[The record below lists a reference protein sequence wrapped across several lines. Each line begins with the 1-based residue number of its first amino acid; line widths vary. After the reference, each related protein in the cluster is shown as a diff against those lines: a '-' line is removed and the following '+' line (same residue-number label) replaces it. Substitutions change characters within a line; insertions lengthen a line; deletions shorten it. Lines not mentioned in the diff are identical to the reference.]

1 MHDQQQGGERG
12 AGRHVNVMAEAPDT
26 ADDDG
31 MARQPLTGD
40 AAAAAAA
47 ASAGLGRCVH
57 PTGIAGGHEMIRP
70 VVATALHWEAA
81 PSDSAAPC
89 PDCEPQAAWGWVVRA
104 WAVFLLCWSG
114 CLAMLYPL
122 HRLRLQ
128 GAEGADGALGSLE
141 SLLWSSSCRA
151 GLTCFGWGVL
161 ATVVLVLILCG
172 FRAARNPKLDIALLV
187 VFSLLEDLN
196 LSIVFAGSAFALE
209 AAILFWLVLVA
220 LLCWAQYFHRR
231 AQALGAAKGCSWGA
245 AAALGCGV
253 SIIGA
258 CAAVGIDIGM
268 QDTDGQL
275 QLGVHAAACG
285 GAIALALLVVV
296 QTRALS
302 ALCAAEEYVLPG
314 IFLFLP
320 PNALTWV
327 GARTVA
333 R

>member
-57 PTGIAGGHEMIRP
+57 PTGIAGGHEIIRP

-89 PDCEPQAAWGWVVRA
+89 PDCEPQAAWGWVVRS

-141 SLLWSSSCRA
+141 YVSLQQRGSS
-151 GLTCFGWGVL
+151 
-161 ATVVLVLILCG
+161 
-172 FRAARNPKLDIALLV
+172 P
-187 VFSLLEDLN
+187 
-196 LSIVFAGSAFALE
+196 
-209 AAILFWLVLVA
+209 
-220 LLCWAQYFHRR
+220 
-231 AQALGAAKGCSWGA
+231 
-245 AAALGCGV
+245 
-253 SIIGA
+253 
-258 CAAVGIDIGM
+258 
-268 QDTDGQL
+268 
-275 QLGVHAAACG
+275 
-285 GAIALALLVVV
+285 
-296 QTRALS
+296 TR
-302 ALCAAEEYVLPG
+302 G
-314 IFLFLP
+314 
-320 PNALTWV
+320 T
-327 GARTVA
+327 
-333 R
+333 